1 LYQKLKWN
9 KTIVKWKEVI
19 NRRYVL
25 PDTFKV
31 ETVLKCSKRYC
42 VKTLLKRFFNG
53 RKTGTAAV
61 NYAKDG
67 GSGKYYASS
76 FVGYFPADHP
86 KYSCIVVV
94 HKPST
99 VNNNIMVRM

>member
-1 LYQKLKWN
+1 MAGKA
-9 KTIVKWKEVI
+9 
-19 NRRYVL
+19 
-25 PDTFKV
+25 
-31 ETVLKCSKRYC
+31 
-42 VKTLLKRFFNG
+42 
-53 RKTGTAAV
+53 GTAAV

-99 VNNNIMVRM
+99 VNNNYYGDVRDLFLKELHKRFLQMFLRQMK